1 MRILALMILACN
13 WLPGRSFEPG
23 PGGGVNCRLE
33 LERGV
38 LPSGGPQRTVLK
50 VALDPAKTRLVTARP
65 AVNVAVVL
73 DKSGSMAGEK
83 LERAVQGTI
92 QALRRL
98 GPGDIFSVI
107 VYSSSVTTLVPAG
120 PVAQMD
126 AIIAKLSA
134 ITASGE
140 TALFGGV
147 SQGAAEIRKHLG
159 GPYIHRVILLSDGQA
174 NVGPSE
180 PADLGRLG
188 TALQKEGISVTT
200 VGVGTDYNEDLMT
213 WLSQGSDGNAYFA
226 ANEEVLP
233 EIFASELGEILNVV
247 AQKVDITIEF
257 PESVKP
263 LRIIGREG
271 RIAGK
276 RVELSLN
283 QLYAGQ
289 EKYALIEVEVASG
302 RPSETREVALARVAY
317 HDVLQQRREEAL
329 GRVSVQFSDE
339 EKEVMA
345 SVNRAVIRDQTVNDY
360 AEQQLNV
367 TEYVD
372 KGQADQGYELLE
384 NQNAVLRQ
392 KAEET
397 GDADLKERAVQMEE
411 LTSKIKREGMT
422 KENRKL
428 LKTDS
433 LQTRSQQKR
442 QLDEKKPPQQ
452 PDNP

>member
-1 MRILALMILACN
+1 MRILALLILACS
-13 WLPGRSFEPG
+13 WLPGRSLEPG
-23 PGGGVNCRLE
+23 SNDGVNCRLE

-38 LPSGGPQRTVLK
+38 LPAGEAQRTVLK
-50 VALDPAKTRLVTARP
+50 VALDPAKTHLVVSRP

-73 DKSGSMAGEK
+73 DQSGSMAGEK

-107 VYSSSVTTLVPAG
+107 VYSSTATTLVSAG
-120 PVAQMD
+120 PVTEMD
-126 AIIAKLSA
+126 AIIAKLKT
-134 ITASGE
+134 IKASGE
-140 TALFGGV
+140 TALFAGV
-147 SQGAAEIRKHLG
+147 SQGASEIRKHLN

-200 VGVGTDYNEDLMT
+200 LGVGTDYNEDLMT

-233 EIFASELGEILNVV
+233 EIFASELGDLLNVV
-247 AQKVDITIEF
+247 AQKVDVTIEF
-257 PESVKP
+257 PALVKP

-271 RIAGK
+271 RIAGN
-276 RVELSLN
+276 RVDLSLN

-289 EKYALIEVEVASG
+289 EKFALIEVEVAPG
-302 RPSETREVALARVAY
+302 KASETREIASARVAY
-317 HDVLQQRREEAL
+317 LDVLQQRREEAL
-329 GRVSVQFSDE
+329 GRISVQFSNE
-339 EKEVMA
+339 EKKILA
-345 SVNRAVIRDQTVNDY
+345 SANQAVIRDQTFNNY

-367 TEYVD
+367 TEYFD
-372 KGQADQGYELLE
+372 KGQAEKGYELLDT
-384 NQNAVLRQ
+384 QNALLRQ

-397 GDADLKERAVQMEE
+397 GDADLKTRAVQMEE

-422 KENRKL
+422 SENRKL

-452 PDNP
+452 P